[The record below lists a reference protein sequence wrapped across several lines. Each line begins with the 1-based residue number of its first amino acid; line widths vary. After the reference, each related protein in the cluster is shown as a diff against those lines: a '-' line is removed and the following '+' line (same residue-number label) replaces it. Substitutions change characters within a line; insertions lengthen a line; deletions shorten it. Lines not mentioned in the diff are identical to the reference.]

1 MRFRDLPLRSKGLA
15 LLLVASVLPLVI
27 TALIEFR
34 WSSARISASAIERL
48 RDRGRQLAGDLDS
61 FNSSLL
67 NGADQLSVAPALR
80 KLLEAPKD
88 TALEM
93 DVQRLFEAL
102 QRMDGRLR
110 GVTLLNA
117 QGVAV
122 AASEPAMRGQAY
134 AFRAYFQQAMKGTH
148 LISDM
153 YFAVPETRAIPSIA
167 YAAPVHADDGR
178 VLGVA
183 VFYAYA
189 SAFWNV
195 VQAADGGAG
204 QGSFS
209 VVYDNRGV
217 RLAHSFDEKEVF
229 HPGGLLSPGEVLA
242 MEREQRFGSRTRDL
256 LEHPFPMHDEFVRAR
271 GEGGDDLFR
280 GVSPT
285 NSLENV
291 VATMRLK
298 SAPWTLFS
306 LMPVSSIDAPVR
318 QLVQDT
324 ALGSIVVVVLALVA
338 GTIMTSR
345 MLAPVGAI
353 SGAAAAIRRG
363 DLEARVPV
371 ESRDELGRLGE
382 VFNDM
387 AASLR
392 TARSDLEHEVASRT
406 AQLKQAN
413 EDLAHRNEAF
423 EAGQSRDLAY
433 SRALTALSADG
444 PLAPAVTGALR
455 EVEATLGRL
464 ILACYRVDKQR
475 LLPLA
480 NVGAGGMLS
489 PVNIAGHVAE
499 ALEGKRMVVTE
510 LPSDSIY
517 RFEVA
522 LASVPVRHVALIPLT
537 VGDRTIGLLA
547 AGAGGPMSP
556 QTLSFLAELAVPL
569 ALTLG
574 RYEMREKT
582 ERYAFD
588 LAGRNEQLRE
598 QAAELNTR
606 SQEVLAKQKEL
617 EAKNVE
623 VERANRLKSEFLANM
638 SHELRTPLNAVIGFS
653 ELMLEERAE
662 LKPSH
667 RVYVDDI
674 LSSGRHL
681 LTLINSVLDLAKIEA
696 GKLTLDREPL
706 LPEEQIR
713 NASTLLFAV
722 AQKKRIRVLG
732 EGHGAA
738 RVSADRAKLQ
748 QVLLNLI
755 GNAIKF
761 SPDGSTVHITA
772 RNEGPYVRFSVHD
785 EGPGISDAVAREL
798 FKPFVQGETAL
809 SKRHEGTGLG
819 LAITQR
825 LVEEHGGAVEV
836 QTKEGRGS
844 TFSFTMPLA
853 SSAPAVAPMPAAA
866 QAPAA
871 AREVHLKS
879 VKDSPPLILVVEDDP
894 SNARLLRAHLES
906 DGYQVSLASTAQ
918 EAIDIADK
926 QRPQLVLLDLILRNG
941 EDGLTVLERL
951 RRLPVMAKVPVVVV
965 SVLPEKERSLEA
977 GAVAFFLKP
986 IDPPTILNAL
996 SQLLSRPRP
1005 GPVSGAFPN
1014 ERPPKATILVVDD
1027 HEVNRELAR
1036 SMLER
1041 RGYRVLLAR
1050 NGKEGCEV
1058 ARAERPA
1065 LVLMD
1070 LAMPVMDGYEAAKEL
1085 KADVGTMRIPL
1096 VALTA
1101 MAMLG
1106 DDEKASRAGF
1116 DGYLTKPLE
1125 RAALEDALQRYVGEG
1140 RAKATND

>member
-34 WSSARISASAIERL
+34 WSSARISTSAIERL
-48 RDRGRQLAGDLDS
+48 RDRGRELVGDLDA

-67 NGADQLSVAPALR
+67 ISADQLAVAPVMR
-80 KLLEAPKD
+80 KFLESPKSAALEAD
-88 TALEM
+88 A
-93 DVQRLFEAL
+93 QRLFESL

-110 GVTLLNA
+110 GITLLNA

-122 AASEPAMRGQAY
+122 AAAEPAMRGQTY
-134 AFRAYFQQAMKGTH
+134 AFRTYFQEAMKGTH
-148 LISDM
+148 VISDM

-167 YAAPVHADDGR
+167 YASPVHSEDGR

-183 VFYAYA
+183 VFYAHA
-189 SAFWNV
+189 SAFWSV

-217 RLAHSFDEKEVF
+217 RLAHSFDEKEIF
-229 HPGGLLSPGEVLA
+229 HPGGPLTPDEVQA

-256 LEHPFPMHDEFVRAR
+256 LEHPYPMHDEFVRAR
-271 GEGGDDLFR
+271 GEAGTDPFR
-280 GVSPT
+280 GVSPA
-285 NSLENV
+285 NSLENMV
-291 VATMRLK
+291 VTTRLK
-298 SAPWTLFS
+298 TVPWTLFS
-306 LMPVSSIDAPVR
+306 LIPVASIDAPVQ
-318 QLVQDT
+318 QLVRDT
-324 ALGSIVVVVLALVA
+324 ALGSSLVVVLALIA
-338 GTIMTSR
+338 GTIMTNR

-353 SGAAAAIRRG
+353 SGAAAAIRKG

-382 VFNDM
+382 AFNDM

-392 TARSDLEHEVASRT
+392 KARSDLEDEVASRT
-406 AQLKQAN
+406 AELKQAN

-455 EVEATLGRL
+455 EVETTLGRL

-475 LLPLA
+475 LVPLA

-499 ALEGKRMVVTE
+499 ALQGRRMVVTE
-510 LPSDSIY
+510 LPTDSIY

-522 LASVPVRHVALIPLT
+522 LASVPVRHVALIPLA

-598 QAAELNTR
+598 QATELNTR
-606 SQEVLAKQKEL
+606 SAEVMAKQKEL

-653 ELMLEERAE
+653 ELLLEERAE
-662 LKPSH
+662 LKPAH

-755 GNAIKF
+755 GNSIKF

-772 RNEGPYVRFSVHD
+772 RNEGPFVRFSIRD
-785 EGPGISDAVAREL
+785 EGPGISEAVAREL

-819 LAITQR
+819 LVITQR

-853 SSAPAVAPMPAAA
+853 SSAPAVAPSAT
-866 QAPAA
+866 
-871 AREVHLKS
+871 REVHLKS
-879 VKDSPPLILVVEDDP
+879 VKDTNPLILVVEDDP
-894 SNARLLRAHLES
+894 SNARLIRAHLES
-906 DGYQVSLASTAQ
+906 DGYQVTLASTAQ
-918 EAIDIADK
+918 EALDIAEK
-926 QRPQLVLLDLILRNG
+926 QRPRAVLLDLILRNG
-941 EDGLTVLERL
+941 EDGLTVLEQL
-951 RRLPVMAKVPVVVV
+951 QRLPVMAKVPVVVV
-965 SVLPEKERSLEA
+965 SVLPEKERSLAA
-977 GAVAFFLKP
+977 GAAAFFLKP

-996 SQLLSRPRP
+996 SQMLSRPRP
-1005 GPVSGAFPN
+1005 GPVSGPIPI

-1027 HEVNRELAR
+1027 HEVNRDLAR

-1041 RGYRVLLAR
+1041 RGYKVLLAR
-1050 NGKEGCEV
+1050 NGKEGCEM

-1085 KADVGTMRIPL
+1085 KADIGTTRIPL

-1101 MAMLG
+1101 MAMIG
-1106 DDEKASRAGF
+1106 DEEKASRAGF
-1116 DGYLTKPLE
+1116 DGYLTKPLD
-1125 RAALEDALQRYVGEG
+1125 RAALEEALQRFVGEG